1 MLEEVWGRRGLGEM
15 MLMERTGEVHTKK
28 SRILAAGETCK
39 LCTTLA
45 RGAGIVCWSSAGL
58 VVERLRVRI
67 PAEAEVEVSSPEL
80 PLCADSYSVSV
91 TPPCYRSG
99 TQKDPGHSAKSADG
113 RLHLTTHTPLTQRS
127 WSGLIMPLFGH
138 SVGPYPETSS
148 HTQLVRDHS
157 ATVVSAR

>member
-1 MLEEVWGRRGLGEM
+1 MFEKSLFASQVTFCWKRFGGNDADETNRGS
-15 MLMERTGEVHTKK
+15 THQK
-28 SRILAAGETCK
+28 SRIVAAGETCK

-99 TQKDPGHSAKSADG
+99 TKK
-113 RLHLTTHTPLTQRS
+113 TPVILPKVQEAGYT
-127 WSGLIMPLFGH
+127 
-138 SVGPYPETSS
+138 
-148 HTQLVRDHS
+148 
-157 ATVVSAR
+157 